1 MSRRLSRLERH
12 RRKQSN
18 RQAVVYIF
26 LSIVFVA
33 GLIRWGIPALISIA
47 SWWNAD
53 VESTQETRSTLKPQA
68 PVLDP
73 LPEATYSASIKVS
86 GYSLGDMRVRL
97 QLNGMDLD
105 EKRTDSDGRF
115 EFSNVSLSNDEN
127 RIELKTVDDQN
138 NESDTTVATVVLD
151 TSKPVVEIA
160 SPDEEHQFYGLDQK
174 NLEIQGKV
182 DEPEDRVTVND
193 NFAQVDSEGNFVYRT
208 VMSEGANDYVIR
220 VVDSAG
226 NVTERLFRVFY
237 TP

>member
-33 GLIRWGIPALISIA
+33 GLIKWGIPALISIA
-47 SWWNAD
+47 SWWNGD
-53 VESTQETRSTLKPQA
+53 EESTQETRSTLKPQA

-73 LPEATYSASIKVS
+73 LPEATHSASIKVS

-105 EKRTDSDGRF
+105 EKLTDSDGRF

-127 RIELKTVDDQN
+127 RIELKTVDDQD

-151 TSKPVVEIA
+151 TSKPVVEIT
-160 SPDEEHQFYGLDQK
+160 SPD
-174 NLEIQGKV
+174 
-182 DEPEDRVTVND
+182 
-193 NFAQVDSEGNFVYRT
+193 
-208 VMSEGANDYVIR
+208 
-220 VVDSAG
+220 
-226 NVTERLFRVFY
+226 
-237 TP
+237 

>member
-47 SWWNAD
+47 SVWSGD
-53 VESTQETRSTLKPQA
+53 EETTQEAQTTLKPQA

-105 EKRTDSDGRF
+105 ENELIVMAD
-115 EFSNVSLSNDEN
+115 LS
-127 RIELKTVDDQN
+127 
-138 NESDTTVATVVLD
+138 
-151 TSKPVVEIA
+151 
-160 SPDEEHQFYGLDQK
+160 SPMF
-174 NLEIQGKV
+174 
-182 DEPEDRVTVND
+182 P
-193 NFAQVDSEGNFVYRT
+193 
-208 VMSEGANDYVIR
+208 
-220 VVDSAG
+220 
-226 NVTERLFRVFY
+226 
-237 TP
+237 

>member
-18 RQAVVYIF
+18 RQAAIYIF
-26 LSIVFVA
+26 LSIVFIA
-33 GLIRWGIPALISIA
+33 GLVKWGIPALIGIA
-47 SWWNAD
+47 SWWSGD
-53 VESTQETRSTLKPQA
+53 EQVSQETQSNIRPQA

-97 QLNGMDLD
+97 QVNGMDLD
-105 EKRTDSDGRF
+105 EKRTDNDGRF
-115 EFSNVSLSNDEN
+115 EFSGISLSNDEN
-127 RIELKTVDDQN
+127 RIELKTVDDLD
-138 NESDTTVATVVLD
+138 NESNVTSAVVILD
-151 TSKPVVEIA
+151 TSKPVLEIN

-193 NFAQVDSEGNFVYRT
+193 NFAQVDSEGKFVYRT
-208 VMSEGANDYVIR
+208 VMSEGANDFVIK
-220 VVDSAG
+220 VVDRAG
-226 NVTERLFRVFY
+226 NTTERLFRVFY
-237 TP
+237 SP